1 MKFIVFLSLFFKCAF
16 SSFYDL
22 AYSKNT
28 GETFQVL
35 PDTIPVKVVHLEL
48 YDEARSRSIP
58 VALYLPDSASIKQK
72 LVIFN
77 HGYAENQ
84 GTPYLSYSYLNNFLA
99 QHGYLVVSIQQDL
112 PTDDP
117 LPMNGNLREKRM
129 PDWENGLQNI
139 LFVVKELKFRMPNLD
154 DKRYSLIGH
163 SNGGDLS
170 MYFATEYPKKI
181 SKVISLDNRRMP
193 LPKLDSLKVYSLR
206 SNDLPADEG
215 VLPPHAQQIKH
226 GMTIV
231 ILPNTKHNEMSDETT
246 TEEQKKEIREY
257 VLKFL
262 EEKVA
267 QK

>member
-1 MKFIVFLSLFFKCAF
+1 MCAL
-16 SSFYDL
+16 SSFCYV
-22 AYSKNT
+22 AQSQNT
-28 GETFQVL
+28 RDQFRMAN
-35 PDTIPVKVVHLEL
+35 DTIPVKEERLEL
-48 YDEARSRSIP
+48 YDYSRSRSIP
-58 VALYLPDSASIKQK
+58 VALYLPDSVSLKQK

-84 GTPYLSYSYLNNFLA
+84 GTPYLSYNYLNSFLA
-99 QHGYLVVSIQQDL
+99 QHGYLVVSIQQEL

-129 PDWENGLQNI
+129 PNWENGLQNI
-139 LFVVKELKFRMPNLD
+139 LFVVKELKSRMPNID
-154 DKRYSLIGH
+154 DKRYNLIGH
-163 SNGGDLS
+163 SNGGDIS

-193 LPKLDSLKVYSLR
+193 LPKIDSLKVYSIR
-206 SNDLPADEG
+206 SNDLPADDG
-215 VLPPHAQQIKH
+215 VLPTPAQQINY

-231 ILPNTKHNEMSDETT
+231 TLPNTKHIEMSDETA

-262 EEKVA
+262 EEKR
-267 QK
+267 